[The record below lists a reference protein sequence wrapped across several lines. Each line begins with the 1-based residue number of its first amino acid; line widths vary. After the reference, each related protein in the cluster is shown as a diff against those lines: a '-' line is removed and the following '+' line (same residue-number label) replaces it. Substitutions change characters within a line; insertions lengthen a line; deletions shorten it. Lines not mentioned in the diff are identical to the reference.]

1 MKNYIKI
8 ISILAIAIFG
18 ISQMNAQSISSE
30 KNNYV
35 VLTKKV
41 PQLKPIL
48 LTAKDLKTE
57 DGENFGEFEIIV
69 CGKTVKELTDS
80 EDMKSFLKEAENLG
94 VKINACGFSLKKFDV
109 DVSKLPEGIRVV
121 KNGILYD
128 FQLQKKGF
136 MSLGL

>member
-1 MKNYIKI
+1 MKSISKI
-8 ISILAIAIFG
+8 IAIIGLILFSG
-18 ISQMNAQSISSE
+18 IQANAQNAEIQE
-30 KNNYV
+30 HNYV

-48 LTAKDLKTE
+48 LTAEDLREE
-57 DGENFGEFEIIV
+57 DGDHFGQFEVIV
-69 CGKTVKELTDS
+69 CGKTVEELTDA
-80 EDMKSFLKEAENLG
+80 ETMTPFLQQAKELG
-94 VKINACGFSLKKFDV
+94 VIINACGFSLKKFEV
-109 DVSKLPEGIRVV
+109 DASKLPEGIKVV

>member
-1 MKNYIKI
+1 MKKYIKI
-8 ISILAIAIFG
+8 ISILAFAIFG
-18 ISQMNAQSISSE
+18 ISQMKAQSISSE
-30 KNNYV
+30 KHNYV

-48 LTAKDLKTE
+48 LTAKDLKEE
-57 DGENFGEFEIIV
+57 DGDNFGEFELIV
-69 CGKTVKELTDS
+69 CGKTVEELTDS
-80 EDMKSFLKEAENLG
+80 ETMKSYLTEAKSLG

>member
-1 MKNYIKI
+1 MKKYIKI
-8 ISILAIAIFG
+8 MSILAIAIFG
-18 ISQMNAQSISSE
+18 ISQMKAQSISSE
-30 KNNYV
+30 KQNYV

-48 LTAKDLKTE
+48 LTAKDLKAE
-57 DGENFGEFEIIV
+57 DGDNFGEFEIIV
-69 CGKTVKELTDS
+69 CGKTVEELTDS
-80 EDMKSFLKEAENLG
+80 ETMKSYLTEAKSLG

-109 DVSKLPEGIRVV
+109 DVTKLPEGIRVV